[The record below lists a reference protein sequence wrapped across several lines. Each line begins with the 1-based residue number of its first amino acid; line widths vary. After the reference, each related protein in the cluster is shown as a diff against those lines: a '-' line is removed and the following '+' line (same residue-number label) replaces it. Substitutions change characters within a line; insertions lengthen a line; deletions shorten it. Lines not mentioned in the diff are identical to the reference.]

1 MRNEKKMW
9 RRVRQLGNDM
19 LGNYPTTLE
28 EDMEML
34 KNEELMS
41 QNESNSVQ
49 LRVGEKKVSSSNRT
63 TSYTIPSFVLDFEIF
78 SR

>member
-19 LGNYPTTLE
+19 LGNYPTTHE

-49 LRVGEKKVSSSNRT
+49 LRVGEKKVSPSNRT
-63 TSYTIPSFVLDFEIF
+63 TLIPSLPSF
-78 SR
+78 